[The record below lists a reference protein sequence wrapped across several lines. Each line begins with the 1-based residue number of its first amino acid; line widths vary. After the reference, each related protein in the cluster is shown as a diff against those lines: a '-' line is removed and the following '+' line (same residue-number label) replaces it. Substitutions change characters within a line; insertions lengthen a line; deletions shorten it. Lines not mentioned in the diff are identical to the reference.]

1 MNKILSFF
9 LLVLAFVGIVGGV
22 GYTCY
27 YGAWP
32 IGVGVAVT
40 GYLAYPSIK
49 NLWKLL
55 NS

>member
-1 MNKILSFF
+1 MNKILAFF
-9 LLVLAFVGIVGGV
+9 LLVLGFVGIVGGV

-32 IGVGVAVT
+32 IGVGVAAT
-40 GYLAYPSIK
+40 GYLAWPRIK
-49 NLWKLL
+49 ELWKVL